1 MEFCLDGWGFINLLQ
16 SQSSLYIQTS
26 TASTSHTQYTSFHQH
41 ASSFRSTS
49 DVRSMIEND
58 DDEVEL
64 QWAAIERLP
73 TFERIR
79 VSLFGCNKEED
90 GHEGKSKRAVDVT
103 KLGAL
108 ERHMFIDKL
117 LEQIQGDNQCLVQK
131 LKERID
137 R

>member
-1 MEFCLDGWGFINLLQ
+1 MDLAEEIGR
-16 SQSSLYIQTS
+16 SVR
-26 TASTSHTQYTSFHQH
+26 TSFHQH
-41 ASSFRSTS
+41 ASSFRCTS
-49 DVRSMIEND
+49 DVRSMKENA

-79 VSLFGCNKEED
+79 TSLFGCNKEED
-90 GHEGKSKRAVDVT
+90 DHEGKIKRAVDVT

-117 LEQIQGDNQCLVQK
+117 LQQIEGDNQRLLQK